1 MGLSTWLYL
10 LLVASVAAVRL
21 VELSVSRRRQRAL
34 ALRGVTAVRERSFR
48 WMVLVHA
55 GVLLCSPLEVIVL
68 RRPLIPLLAITSGVL
83 LLLATALRWWVIGSL
98 AAHWS
103 VHVMDSLELGV
114 VTTGPYRWLRHP
126 NYLAVFVELEAVPLL
141 HSAWLTALL
150 GGLAHAWVLRHRI
163 QTEELVLMRSAEYR
177 ASMGPKPRLVPR
189 IGRP

>member
-10 LLVASVAAVRL
+10 LLVAAVAGIRL
-21 VELSVSRRRQRAL
+21 VELSVSRRHQRAL
-34 ALRGVTAVRERSFR
+34 RIRGVTVVQEHNFR

-55 GVLLCSPLEVIVL
+55 GVIVCSPLEVIIL

-83 LLLATALRWWVIGSL
+83 LLLATALRWWVIRSL
-98 AAHWS
+98 AAHWN
-103 VHVMDSLELGV
+103 VQVMDSLELGV

-126 NYLAVFVELEAVPLL
+126 NYLAVFVELEALPLL

-163 QTEELVLMRSAEYR
+163 ATEERVLMRSA
-177 ASMGPKPRLVPR
+177 
-189 IGRP
+189 

>member
-10 LLVASVAAVRL
+10 LLVASVAGIRL
-21 VELSVSRRRQRAL
+21 VELSVSRRHQRAL
-34 ALRGVTAVRERSFR
+34 SIRGVTAVQEHNFR

-55 GVLLCSPLEVIVL
+55 GVILCSPLEVIIL

-83 LLLATALRWWVIGSL
+83 LLLATALRWWVIRSL
-98 AAHWS
+98 AAHWN
-103 VHVMDSLELGV
+103 VQVMDSLELGV

-126 NYLAVFVELEAVPLL
+126 NYLAVFVELEALPLL
-141 HSAWLTALL
+141 HTAWLTAFV

-163 QTEELVLMRSAEYR
+163 EAEELVLMRSTEYR

>member
-1 MGLSTWLYL
+1 
-10 LLVASVAAVRL
+10 
-21 VELSVSRRRQRAL
+21 
-34 ALRGVTAVRERSFR
+34 
-48 WMVLVHA
+48 
-55 GVLLCSPLEVIVL
+55 
-68 RRPLIPLLAITSGVL
+68 
-83 LLLATALRWWVIGSL
+83 
-98 AAHWS
+98 
-103 VHVMDSLELGV
+103 MDSLELGV